1 MSVGTRTSGLV
12 QRVTPFVHHDRV
24 EMNLGATQTG
34 DTIADATVD
43 PNSPRSVANTGGAA
57 FDGLS
62 AFGVVKVLD
71 AIIWGTLPNVDVAQ
85 GGAWTIDL
93 QDFVLGD
100 PVITF
105 TVNTGGLPAGITL
118 NANGTF
124 SGTVTNLA
132 GAGQVTFIATN
143 SEGSSNSGT
152 LDWTIP

>member
-1 MSVGTRTSGLV
+1 MATGSRTSGLV
-12 QRVTPFVHHDRV
+12 QRVQPFVHHDRV

-71 AIIWGTLPNVDVAQ
+71 AIIWGTLPNVDVIQ

-93 QDFVLGD
+93 QDFVFGD
-100 PVITF
+100 PTITF
-105 TVNTGGLPAGITL
+105 AIKTGGLPTGITL

-124 SGTVTNLA
+124 AGTVTNLS
-132 GAGQVTFIATN
+132 GAGQASFTATN
-143 SEGSSNSGT
+143 TAGSSDSGQ
-152 LDWTIP
+152 LYWTIP